1 MQYVCSQVDDEVR
14 IELLY
19 DDLDVQLVLDTSFDD
34 DYDKKSEESS
44 IKNLAEALCITDQLR
59 HFDQFNGYQ
68 DLSLAVGMAI
78 KWRDLVITTPP
89 PER

>member
-1 MQYVCSQVDDEVR
+1 MMQYVCSQVDDEVR

-34 DYDKKSEESS
+34 DYDKKLAESS

-59 HFDQFNGYQ
+59 HFDKFNGYQ

-78 KWRDLVITTPP
+78 K
-89 PER
+89 